1 MTEGMPAMSKKWDY
15 PRLTEIYL
23 VFLQKVIDENGYYGI
38 I

>member
-1 MTEGMPAMSKKWDY
+1 MSKKRDH

-23 VFLQKVIDENGYYGI
+23 VFLQKVIDENGCYGI